1 MNMILQAIFNH
12 DHKQNLDTAIIIDG
26 VQYTY
31 RNLYDA
37 VIEKVQ
43 GIENDNCITSII
55 NGKRHIIFI
64 DTESIY
70 EQLILWLARIYSYC
84 FPSAYG

>member
-43 GIENDNCITSII
+43 GIENDNCI
-55 NGKRHIIFI
+55 NYK
-64 DTESIY
+64 
-70 EQLILWLARIYSYC
+70 W
-84 FPSAYG
+84 